1 MLSGSICTVTGRQG
15 IYVRAN
21 ERVNF
26 VTYSDKRALY
36 EVGEEMSGLTFG
48 KRGGSLMCR
57 IYDKTRES
65 KDKGHDWW
73 PEVWG
78 ASFDP
83 EQKVIR
89 VEFEF
94 SREGLREFAVDTPED
109 AFERMPAL
117 WAYATCNWL
126 ALRIPTGDETRSRW
140 SVDPRWEQIQRSSLR
155 GGCAPAARIKAGER
169 QGELRQL
176 RKLATGVLTS
186 MAIPLG
192 TDDIGDTLTAV
203 EDELLLYE
211 RISGRTFPDRIAEK
225 RQRSMP

>member
-1 MLSGSICTVTGRQG
+1 MLSGSICTATGRQG
-15 IYVRAN
+15 IDVRAN

-83 EQKVIR
+83 EQKVQSGGSPR
-89 VEFEF
+89 V
-94 SREGLREFAVDTPED
+94 RCRYP
-109 AFERMPAL
+109 
-117 WAYATCNWL
+117 
-126 ALRIPTGDETRSRW
+126 
-140 SVDPRWEQIQRSSLR
+140 
-155 GGCAPAARIKAGER
+155 
-169 QGELRQL
+169 
-176 RKLATGVLTS
+176 
-186 MAIPLG
+186 
-192 TDDIGDTLTAV
+192 
-203 EDELLLYE
+203 
-211 RISGRTFPDRIAEK
+211 
-225 RQRSMP
+225 